1 MCISHRLQCKIKVK
15 INQVQIK
22 ILKIPKVDNFHL
34 INSSKRY
41 HVYNDTNIHLL
52 DMKYGYCG
60 SNTLT
65 QSYQSCMKITKSEP
79 VVFRAIYHSE
89 NLGRF

>member
-15 INQVQIK
+15 INQVQ
-22 ILKIPKVDNFHL
+22 LKIVKIPTVYNFHL

-41 HVYNDTNIHLL
+41 HAYNHTYIHLL

-60 SNTLT
+60 SNTLKDIF
-65 QSYQSCMKITKSEP
+65 S
-79 VVFRAIYHSE
+79 VHSNQE
-89 NLGRF
+89 FCLFDFFK

>member
-22 ILKIPKVDNFHL
+22 ILKIPTVDDFHL

-41 HVYNDTNIHLL
+41 HIYNHTTIHLL
-52 DMKYGYCG
+52 DTKYGYCG
-60 SNTLT
+60 SNTL
-65 QSYQSCMKITKSEP
+65 SADKKK
-79 VVFRAIYHSE
+79 
-89 NLGRF
+89 

>member
-1 MCISHRLQCKIKVK
+1 MCISHRLQCEIKGK

-41 HVYNDTNIHLL
+41 HIYNHTTIHLL
-52 DMKYGYCG
+52 DMKYGHYG
-60 SNTLT
+60 SNILNALL
-65 QSYQSCMKITKSEP
+65 I
-79 VVFRAIYHSE
+79 
-89 NLGRF
+89 